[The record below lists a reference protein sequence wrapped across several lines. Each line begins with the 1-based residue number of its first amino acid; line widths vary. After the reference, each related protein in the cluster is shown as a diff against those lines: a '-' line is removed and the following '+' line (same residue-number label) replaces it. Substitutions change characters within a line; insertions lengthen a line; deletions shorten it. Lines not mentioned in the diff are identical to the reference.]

1 MVCHAD
7 DQLQLMCVHIGVNSP
22 LIYLGES
29 YLNNQFMPFTRKYA
43 SDDSCYN
50 DHFVMQHD
58 LLRELALYQSKLEPI
73 KQRKRLIIDMSGNNF
88 PEWWMDQKQH
98 PLNASLLSISTGFFF
113 LCFFVWKLISTGCYH
128 FFSHTWILQHAEIV
142 FFFFLFG
149 QSLSVSRNIAMICR

>member
-7 DQLQLMCVHIGVNSP
+7 DQLQLMCVQIGVNSP

-29 YLNNQFMPFTRKYA
+29 SLNNQFMPFTRKYA

-58 LLRELALYQSKLEPI
+58 LLRELAIYQSKLERI

-113 LCFFVWKLISTGCYH
+113 LCFFCLEINLYRLLSL
-128 FFSHTWILQHAEIV
+128 FFSRMDTATCRDFI
-142 FFFFLFG
+142 FFFSFLANHY
-149 QSLSVSRNIAMICR
+149 LSHAILP